1 MFQAQI
7 LLQSSDKL
15 QRLDLSSFIIFVC
28 LSPQLT
34 FTLLTIDCFTHMVA
48 IFASTVWNNYY
59 GMLRRQ
65 MHNNCPPKHPLR
77 FLKQ

>member
-15 QRLDLSSFIIFVC
+15 QRLDLSSFTIFVC

-48 IFASTVWNNYY
+48 IFASIVLNNYY

-65 MHNNCPPKHPLR
+65 IHINCPPKHPLC
-77 FLKQ
+77 LSKQ